1 MFFCEYS
8 VNFKNI
14 YFEKRRKATA
24 TTVNNCSWMS
34 LTLKLNIVNF
44 NLVETMQFWFYRSK
58 QEILSQLNWRTW

>member
-14 YFEKRRKATA
+14 YFEKRQTAAA
-24 TTVNNCSWMS
+24 TTVNNSSWMS

-58 QEILSQLNWRTW
+58 QEILSQLNWPTW